1 MLDVELSQLDSA
13 VSELQ
18 AQLCDGLV
26 AADILDLTSG
36 ISLAGFNANPA
47 ATAMFP
53 LMADQINKML
63 EGIAYPELNRFFLLD
78 LHSDHSLV
86 VVRSGD
92 DLLATLLIDNT
103 KTTLGVLLG
112 VAIPRALANIDAA
125 RR

>member
-13 VSELQ
+13 VAELQ
-18 AQLCDGLV
+18 GQLRDGLV

-36 ISLAGFNANPA
+36 ISLAGFNSNPA

-53 LMADQINKML
+53 LMADQINQML

-78 LHSDHSLV
+78 LASDHSLV
-86 VVRSGD
+86 VVRSGED
-92 DLLATLLIDNT
+92 MLTTLLIDNT

-112 VAIPRALANIDAA
+112 VAIPRALGNIEAA